1 MCVASCVPPGRGQAR
16 TGAARQA
23 GRHRESQKNEVDNEG
38 GKVTTKKKQQHKQ
51 KKLKMKIM
59 QQQQQQ

>member
-1 MCVASCVPPGRGQAR
+1 MCVASCVPPVGRWA
-16 TGAARQA
+16 GAA
-23 GRHRESQKNEVDNEG
+23 RHRESQKNEVDNGG
-38 GKVTTKKKQQHKQ
+38 GKVTTKKKQKHKQ